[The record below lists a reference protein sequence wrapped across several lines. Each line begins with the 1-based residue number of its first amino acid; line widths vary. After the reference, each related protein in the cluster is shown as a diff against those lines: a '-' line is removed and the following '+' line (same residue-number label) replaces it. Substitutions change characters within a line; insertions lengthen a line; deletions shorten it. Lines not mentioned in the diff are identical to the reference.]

1 MTATH
6 RLAIDVGGTFTDV
19 VLIDDRD
26 GSLRFGKVL
35 STPHDP
41 SIGSLDGARQVLDD
55 HGVAPHRVKEVVH
68 ATTVAT
74 NAVLERKGAR
84 TGLVTT
90 RGFRDTLEIRRE
102 SRYDIYDLD
111 LTLPEPLVGRADRTE
126 VAERLDATGAVL
138 DPLDERSALAALAQ
152 LAEAGIESVAIC
164 LLHSCAN
171 PSHEARLAALAR
183 ERFPALEVSVSSE
196 VSPEVREFER
206 TSTVV
211 VDAYVKPLVRR
222 YIGRLEDGLRHEGI
236 ARPLSLMLSHGGI
249 GSAREVS
256 TRFPVRMIESGPAA
270 GAIAAAFYSAQA
282 LQGQDS
288 IAFDMGGTTA
298 KMSLVRGGL
307 PTVTHEYEVAHVERF
322 KPGSGLPLQISA
334 VELLEIGA
342 GGGSI
347 ALLSPLGLL
356 TVGPESSGADPG
368 PVSYRRGGTRPT
380 VTDADLVLGY
390 LDPLHF
396 LGGDMTLDVGGAREA
411 MATQLGA
418 PLGMSVEQVAC
429 GIHEVVNERMAAAI
443 RAHAAEQ
450 GVDLRRFA
458 LVAFGGA
465 GPVHAYAVARR
476 LGIGRILCPYG
487 AGVASAIG
495 CLVARPAMDLV
506 VAHAAALHAADW
518 PSIAGHFAAMRASGE
533 AMLATLLEPGSA
545 AVLDAQF
552 ELRCAGQGYSVVVP
566 VAEGAPLDASLEPT
580 LRTGFRSAYQ
590 ARYGHLPPDVPLEI
604 VNLRARVSTLR
615 AAMAPTVRRAGA
627 GAGAPGGAPAA
638 PKAVRPAYFAE
649 AGRYVDTPVYDRLAL
664 AADAP
669 LQGPAIVE
677 DRETSIVVG
686 PAGCLRLD
694 AGGNVLIEIGSASP

>member
-1 MTATH
+1 MGGTH

-19 VLIDDRD
+19 VMIDDRD
-26 GSLRFGKVL
+26 GSVHFGKVL
-35 STPHDP
+35 STPRDP
-41 SIGSLDGARQVLDD
+41 SIGSLEGARHILAD
-55 HGVAPHRVKEVVH
+55 HAVAPEQVKEVVH

-90 RGFRDTLEIRRE
+90 HGFRDTLEIRRE

-111 LTLPEPLVGRADRTE
+111 LRLPEPLVARADRTE
-126 VAERLDATGAVL
+126 VAERIDAYGGVL
-138 DPLDERSALAALAQ
+138 EPMDEQSALAALGQ
-152 LAEAGIESVAIC
+152 LAAAGIESVAIC
-164 LLHSCAN
+164 LLHSCVN
-171 PSHEARLAALAR
+171 PAHEARLAAIAR

-211 VDAYVKPLVRR
+211 VDAYVKPLVRL
-222 YIGRLEDGLRHEGI
+222 YIGRLEDGLRQVGI

-270 GAIAAAFYSAQA
+270 GAIAAAFFSAQA

-298 KMSLVRGGL
+298 KMSLIRGGL
-307 PTVTHEYEVAHVERF
+307 PSVTHEYEVAHVQRF

-347 ALLSPLGLL
+347 AHLSKLGLL
-356 TVGPESSGADPG
+356 NVGPESAGADPG
-368 PVSYRRGGTRPT
+368 PVSYGRGGTQPT

-390 LDPLHF
+390 LDPEFF
-396 LGGDMTLDVGGAREA
+396 LGGDMSLDIDAARDA
-411 MATQLGA
+411 MHARLGQT
-418 PLGMSVEQVAC
+418 LGMSAEQVAF
-429 GIHEVVNERMAAAI
+429 GIHDIVNERMAAAI
-443 RAHAAEQ
+443 RAHSAEQ

-465 GPVHAYAVARR
+465 GPVHAYAVARK
-476 LGIGRILCPYG
+476 LGLSRILCPYG

-495 CLVARPAMDLV
+495 CLVAQPAMDLV
-506 VAHAAALHAADW
+506 VAHAARLDDADW
-518 PSIAGHFAAMRASGE
+518 PSISDHFDAMHASGE
-533 AMLATLLEPGSA
+533 AMLASLLEPGA
-545 AVLDAQF
+545 AAALVAQF
-552 ELRCAGQGYSVVVP
+552 ELRCAGQGYSVVVSIAQGSP
-566 VAEGAPLDASLEPT
+566 IDATLRPT
-580 LRTGFRSAYQ
+580 LHASFRAAYQ
-590 ARYGHLPPDVPLEI
+590 ERYGHLPPDVPLEI
-604 VNLRARVSTLR
+604 VNLRARVASVRSAPPPVDHRSGADR
-615 AAMAPTVRRAGA
+615 ATRD
-627 GAGAPGGAPAA
+627 AA
-638 PKAVRPAYFAE
+638 PKAVRSVYFPE
-649 AGRYVDTPVYDRLAL
+649 SGRYVDTPVFDRLAL
-664 AADAP
+664 VRDEP
-669 LQGPAIVE
+669 IQGPAIVE

-686 PAGCLRLD
+686 PEGRFRLD
-694 AGGNVLIEIGSASP
+694 RSGNILIEIGADPA